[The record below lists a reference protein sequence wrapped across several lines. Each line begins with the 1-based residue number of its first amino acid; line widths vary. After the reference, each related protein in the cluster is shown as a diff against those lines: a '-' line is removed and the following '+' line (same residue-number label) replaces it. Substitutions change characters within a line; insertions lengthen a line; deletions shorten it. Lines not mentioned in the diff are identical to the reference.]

1 MKIKEYVF
9 GVFVILIF
17 ILNVIG
23 INKYFNMDN
32 NNIIRLINVNYDKED
47 INIKLI
53 NENLPIKE
61 NIEIYEVNKSK
72 ELSKDNNEKSN
83 KDDVDL
89 KKKSENQDKKVIVID
104 PGHGG
109 NGNTE
114 MELQSPNSNVMKIKD
129 PGGASGINSGTP
141 EYVIAWNVSLK
152 LKSLLENEGYKVLLT
167 KNSIN
172 ESPGNIER
180 AEVGNK
186 NNAALEIRIHCDSA
200 DAVSAHG
207 ATMLVPSPVD
217 YVKDV
222 SSISKTYG
230 EEILSTLVNEAG
242 MYNRGIS
249 ERSDLT
255 GFNWSKVPVILIELG
270 FLSNSN
276 EEQLLISDEYE
287 NKLAKG
293 LCDGIKKTLNK

>member
-293 LCDGIKKTLNK
+293 LCGGIKNALSK